1 MDNETAVQSWILWS
15 SDFHYEN
22 LNYEVFY
29 LVTLVIYL
37 LLGNFSVLKIPS
49 P

>member
-22 LNYEVFY
+22 LNYEMFPSYFGY
-29 LVTLVIYL
+29 LPSV
-37 LLGNFSVLKIPS
+37 GEFFVLKIPS